1 MPRTG
6 VIPFRKTGS
15 NRWSPASALAGRWW
29 VIPRV
34 RSLSSDPR
42 NDSGLRT
49 LDGAPSRHN
58 TPALVMLDLD
68 SYVSGFV
75 DGEGC
80 FCVSFQPS
88 VRHVLG
94 WEARPSFS
102 VSQNADRAQL
112 LYMLQQR
119 WGCGSIRPDRSDST
133 VKFEVRNLKELV
145 ETVIPHFE
153 RCPLVSA
160 KQTDFVLFSEICQ
173 RMSRGEH
180 RTHVGFR
187 MIVEAAMRMNSSGKR
202 KYSSGEILKSLATR

>member
-1 MPRTG
+1 MARRGAIIRRPWSMP
-6 VIPFRKTGS
+6 
-15 NRWSPASALAGRWW
+15 
-29 VIPRV
+29 
-34 RSLSSDPR
+34 
-42 NDSGLRT
+42 
-49 LDGAPSRHN
+49 
-58 TPALVMLDLD
+58 LDLD

-88 VRHVLG
+88 VRHTLG
-94 WEARPSFS
+94 WEVRPSFS

-133 VKFEVRNLKELV
+133 IKFEVRNLRELV

-160 KQTDFVLFSEICQ
+160 KQADFVLFSEICR

-180 RTHVGFR
+180 RAQLGFR
-187 MIVEAAMRMNSSGKR
+187 MIVVAAMRMNSSGKR
-202 KYSSGEILKSLATR
+202 KYSSDDILESLATR